1 MRHDHPTIIPRLVG
15 VGVMQQKLRLQ
26 LWVAQDPAQ
35 GAQHALGNDGVDG
48 LLCLFPLLQTLC
60 ANPFPGPPPVHL
72 LLQGPLC
79 VCHFQKVLGE
89 PQVKISKHLGY
100 LKARGLVTASRQ
112 GNWMIYALP
121 PEAQRSPELAA
132 NLACLQDC
140 AAQNPLFKRD
150 LGRLAKLDHGCG
162 PLAPKVNGLVRSS
175 CGCP

>member
-1 MRHDHPTIIPRLVG
+1 LTYIPKEECSRAVKLVEIY
-15 VGVMQQKLRLQ
+15 QCLCDETRLRL
-26 LWVAQDPAQ
+26 L
-35 GAQHALGNDGVDG
+35 
-48 LLCLFPLLQTLC
+48 
-60 ANPFPGPPPVHL
+60 HL